1 MAEWLRCCLQKNL
14 RVEYRTSRNQ
24 GCKTNN
30 FHKRRFLPQKSIKFV
45 VKNKTM
51 GANSSYKAMY
61 DIVELAKEGTIL
73 IPDDF
78 TTCGTPDA
86 VRSGLSRLCRNGKLH
101 RFAKGIYY
109 IPLYDKWDGIL
120 REPSL
125 DAIAQKIAQRDN
137 ARIIPT
143 GAYALNRLGLSTQVP
158 ANIVYMTDGSARKV
172 KFGEGKSI
180 IFRHSHD
187 LGNFAYHSK
196 LMQLAVLA
204 MREIGEK
211 AITEAQIEQI
221 KRMIAVH
228 VSQQDFNHD
237 IVLAPTWVKTILQR

>member
-1 MAEWLRCCLQKNL
+1 MLQ
-14 RVEYRTSRNQ
+14 ERNIATRKKYFCGKIQ
-24 GCKTNN
+24 
-30 FHKRRFLPQKSIKFV
+30 
-45 VKNKTM
+45 TM

-61 DIVELAKEGTIL
+61 DMVEQAMYGTIF

-78 TTCGTPDA
+78 VTQGTPDA
-86 VRSGLSRLCRNGKLH
+86 VRSGLTRLCRNGKLY

-109 IPLYDKWDGIL
+109 VPMYDKWDGTL

-143 GAYALNRLGLSTQVP
+143 GAYALNKLGLSTQVP
-158 ANIVYMTDGSARKV
+158 ANIIYITDGSARQV
-172 KFGEGKSI
+172 KFGGGKSL
-180 IFRHSHD
+180 IFRHSND
-187 LGNFAYHSK
+187 LSNFAYQSK

-211 AITEAQIEQI
+211 LITEDQKI
-221 KRMIAVH
+221 KIKNMITEH
-228 VSQQDFNHD
+228 VSEQDFNHD
-237 IVLAPTWVKTILQR
+237 IVLTPTWIKMILQR

>member
-1 MAEWLRCCLQKNL
+1 
-14 RVEYRTSRNQ
+14 
-24 GCKTNN
+24 
-30 FHKRRFLPQKSIKFV
+30 
-45 VKNKTM
+45 M
-51 GANSSYKAMY
+51 GANSSYKAMH
-61 DIVELAKEGTIL
+61 DIVEQAKDGSIF

-78 TTCGTPDA
+78 VTHGTPDA
-86 VRSGLSRLCRNGKLH
+86 VRSGLSRLCRNGKLR

-109 IPLYDKWDGIL
+109 VPIYDKWDGTA

-143 GAYALNRLGLSTQVP
+143 GAYALNKLGLSAQVP
-158 ANIVYMTDGSARKV
+158 TNIIYITDGSARQI

-180 IFRHSHD
+180 TFRHSND
-187 LGNFAYHSK
+187 LGNFAYQSK

-211 AITEAQIEQI
+211 SITKEQTAKIKSLITE
-221 KRMIAVH
+221 H
-228 VSQQDFNHD
+228 VAKQDFNHD
-237 IVLAPTWVKTILQR
+237 IVFAPTWIKMILQR

>member
-1 MAEWLRCCLQKNL
+1 MENKFYKND
-14 RVEYRTSRNQ
+14 
-24 GCKTNN
+24 GM
-30 FHKRRFLPQKSIKFV
+30 PQKKSNFV
-45 VKNKTM
+45 AKYRFM

-61 DIVELAKEGTIL
+61 DIVEQAKGGTII

-109 IPLYDKWDGIL
+109 VPLYDKWDGIL

-143 GAYALNRLGLSTQVP
+143 GAYALNKLGLSTQVP
-158 ANIVYMTDGSARKV
+158 ANIVYITDGSARQIN
-172 KFGEGKSI
+172 FGEGKSI
-180 IFRHSHD
+180 TFRHSND

-196 LMQLAVLA
+196 LMQLAVIA

-211 AITEAQIEQI
+211 MITEAQVAKIKNMVIEY
-221 KRMIAVH
+221 
-228 VSQQDFNHD
+228 VSEQDFKHD